1 MVHSYSARA
10 LREVPSVTAIHRH
23 ATSTPSGNRQ
33 LSWQSWHRF
42 LLQTH
47 SFLKCSMQ
55 FIYECCG
62 VLHKQELWEEKC
74 TGSEGQE
81 KNKKKAWQKLEVVTS
96 TQRQGYHSVIQ
107 CCPCWHTLQ
116 GYNSRKKCFAMFFP
130 LLPGPLIRSA
140 LISDTLLQHPNH
152 PPGVSKAG
160 WIFPTQGK
168 LSAVALPSVC
178 YG

>member
-1 MVHSYSARA
+1 MRPAPH
-10 LREVPSVTAIHRH
+10 LGTDNSVGNHGIDSSFRH
-23 ATSTPSGNRQ
+23 I
-33 LSWQSWHRF
+33 LSWSAP
-42 LLQTH
+42 
-47 SFLKCSMQ
+47 CSLYMNAVV
-55 FIYECCG
+55 FFTSKNYEKKS
-62 VLHKQELWEEKC
+62 VQEVRGRKR
-74 TGSEGQE
+74 T
-81 KNKKKAWQKLEVVTS
+81 KKKAWQKLEVVTS

-116 GYNSRKKCFAMFFP
+116 GYNSRKKCYAMFFP